1 MWTVRRLVL
10 LWSLDQT
17 PSARIVNRNRA
28 SIIPFSFIDSW
39 NIIKL
44 SHYLPT
50 QTRYPISR
58 YELSCLKCWVYH
70 QLELEEGAVYRVMRY
85 MVYDVMRWW
94 SGWWWW
100 WLGWGEEC
108 TQTGHLVTAWLLS
121 QPAEITPGHVTGA
134 DNCSTYLTVPGS
146 QPTTAGTFST
156 LSCWRKWP
164 EMALGDP
171 VIVAQ

>member
-50 QTRYPISR
+50 QTWYPISR
-58 YELSCLKCWVYH
+58 YELSCLKCWIYH

-85 MVYDVMRWW
+85 MVWCHEMMSEAAPGVFITNRP
-94 SGWWWW
+94 
-100 WLGWGEEC
+100 
-108 TQTGHLVTAWLLS
+108 TQLRRDKVKLSSESCLNSLLYIHIFGFYYMIMNYNWIS
-121 QPAEITPGHVTGA
+121 
-134 DNCSTYLTVPGS
+134 
-146 QPTTAGTFST
+146 
-156 LSCWRKWP
+156 KK
-164 EMALGDP
+164 
-171 VIVAQ
+171 